1 MSCPSFESKHM
12 KDWVGEAA
20 RAVPDGLAII
30 EGGRRLT
37 YRELDREVGRAAAW
51 VTSIGVDARSY
62 VGLYA
67 PSVLE
72 TVVMIHALIRVGAV
86 VVPLNRRLS
95 APELAHQV
103 TFVDTIISDK
113 DFPIQSQSTYSL
125 FDYANYHSDTATP
138 PREIHL
144 DDIHALMFTSG
155 TSGKPKPAALT
166 YGNHFYSAVA
176 SALRIG
182 TLPDDRW
189 LCCMPLYHMG
199 GLSILLRCALYGT
212 CVVLQNGFDVERVNA
227 AFDHDRVTLVS
238 LVPTMLYRL
247 IDSRTVPPPHLRMA
261 LIGGA
266 AATSELVQAAQA
278 AGFPVVTTYGLTETA
293 SQVATQTP
301 ECTLIKPGSVGK
313 AIPFTEISI
322 VGENGQPVPADEVGE
337 VVVRGPTVMRGYHEH
352 DEATTQTLRGGA
364 LHTGDLG
371 YLDEDG
377 DLWLVQRRSDLIV
390 TGGENVYPAEVEAA
404 LRTHPAVRDACV
416 VGVAHP
422 EWGQQVAAMLV
433 AVGAVDRT
441 EVAAYLRG
449 RLAGY
454 KIPRIMRIVDA
465 LPLTGSGKIARK
477 AVAEALSQEN

>member
-1 MSCPSFESKHM
+1 M
-12 KDWVGEAA
+12 KDWVGQAA
-20 RAVPDGLAII
+20 GAVPDALAII
-30 EGGRRLT
+30 EGGRCLT
-37 YRELDREVGRAAAW
+37 YRELEREVERAASWLA
-51 VTSIGVDARSY
+51 SIGVKTGTFA
-62 VGLYA
+62 GLYA
-67 PSVLE
+67 PSSIE
-72 TVVMIHALIRVGAV
+72 AVVIIHALIRAGAV
-86 VVPLNRRLS
+86 LVPLNRRLS
-95 APELAHQV
+95 APELEYQAG
-103 TFVDTIISDK
+103 FVDVVLASESINLDNRQSY
-113 DFPIQSQSTYSL
+113 DF
-125 FDYANYHSDTATP
+125 FDYANFNSDAPAP
-138 PREIHL
+138 PREIAL

-166 YGNHFYSAVA
+166 YSNHFYSAVA

-212 CVVLQNGFDVERVNA
+212 CVVLQDGFDAERVNA
-227 AFDHDRVTLVS
+227 AFDHERVTLVS

-247 IDSRTVPPPHLRMA
+247 IDSRQTPPPYLRMA

-266 AATSELVQAAQA
+266 AATSELVQAAQT

-301 ECTLIKPGSVGK
+301 ERTLIKPGSVGK
-313 AIPFTEISI
+313 AIPFTEICI
-322 VGENGQPVPADEVGE
+322 EGEDGQPLPAGETGE
-337 VVVRGPTVMRGYHEH
+337 VVVRGPTVMRGYYQH
-352 DEATTQTLRGGA
+352 DEATAQTLRGGA

-416 VGVAHP
+416 VGLAHP
-422 EWGQQVAAMLV
+422 EWGQQVAAMVV
-433 AVGAVDRT
+433 AEGDVAPD
-441 EVAAYLRG
+441 EIAAYLRA

-454 KIPRIMRIVDA
+454 KIPRIVRFVDA
-465 LPLTGSGKIARK
+465 LPLTGSGKIERK
-477 AVAEALSQEN
+477 TVKGMLERQ

>member
-1 MSCPSFESKHM
+1 M
-12 KDWVGEAA
+12 KDWVGQSASAA
-20 RAVPDGLAII
+20 PDALAII
-30 EGGRRLT
+30 EGRSRLT
-37 YRELDREVGRAAAW
+37 YRELEREVGKAAAW
-51 VTSIGVDARSY
+51 LADVGVTAGMF

-67 PSVLE
+67 PSSIE
-72 TVVMIHALIRVGAV
+72 TVVMIHALMRAGAT

-95 APELAHQV
+95 AQELEYQV
-103 TFVDTIISDK
+103 TFVDAVIADNS
-113 DFPIQSQSTYSL
+113 FPIL
-125 FDYANYHSDTATP
+125 FQPTFNLIDYANFHTDQSTP
-138 PREIHL
+138 SREIELH
-144 DDIHALMFTSG
+144 DTHALMFTSG

-212 CVVLQNGFDVERVNA
+212 CVVLQDGFDVERVNA

-247 IDSRTVPPPHLRMA
+247 IDSRTFPPPHLRMA

-266 AATSELVQAAQA
+266 AATSDLVQAAQA
-278 AGFPVVTTYGLTETA
+278 AGFPIVTTYGLTETA

-301 ECTLIKPGSVGK
+301 ERTLVKPGSVGK
-313 AIPFTEISI
+313 AIPFTEIHI
-322 VGENGQPVPADEVGE
+322 EGEDGRLLPAGETGE
-337 VVVRGPTVMRGYHEH
+337 VVVQGPTVMRGYHAH
-352 DEATTQTLRGGA
+352 DEATAQMLRGGA

-404 LRTHPAVRDACV
+404 LRTHPAVKDACV

-422 EWGQQVAAMLV
+422 EWGQQVAAMVV
-433 AVGAVDRT
+433 AGGETSSEALT
-441 EVAAYLRG
+441 AYLREK
-449 RLAGY
+449 LAGY
-454 KIPRIMRIVDA
+454 KIPRIVRFVDA

-477 AVAEALSQEN
+477 TVAEALSQAN

>member
-1 MSCPSFESKHM
+1 M
-12 KDWVGEAA
+12 KDWVGQSA
-20 RAVPDGLAII
+20 RAVPDALAII
-30 EGGRRLT
+30 EGGRALT
-37 YRELDREVGRAAAW
+37 YLELDREVGRAAAW
-51 VTSIGVDARSY
+51 LESSGVKAGAL

-67 PSVLE
+67 PSSIE
-72 TVVMIHALIRVGAV
+72 TVIMIHALIRVGAT

-95 APELAHQV
+95 VPELEYQV
-103 TFVDTIISDK
+103 TFVDIVISDK
-113 DFPIQSQSTYSL
+113 AFPIKFQLIHSL
-125 FDYANYHSDTATP
+125 FDYANFQDTRPTP
-138 PREIHL
+138 PSEIDL
-144 DDIHALMFTSG
+144 DAVHALMFTSG

-182 TLPDDRW
+182 ALPDDRW

-212 CVVLQNGFDVERVNA
+212 CVVLQDGFDVERVNA
-227 AFDHDRVTLVS
+227 SFDQDRVTLAS

-247 IDSRTVPPPHLRMA
+247 IDSRTAPPPHLRMA

-301 ECTLIKPGSVGK
+301 ERTLIKPGSVGK
-313 AIPFTEISI
+313 AIPFTEIHI
-322 VGENGQPVPADEVGE
+322 EDEQGRPLPAGETGE
-337 VVVRGPTVMRGYHEH
+337 VVVRGPTVMRGYHQH
-352 DEATTQTLRGGA
+352 SEATAQTLRGGA

-371 YLDEDG
+371 YLDADG

-422 EWGQQVAAMLV
+422 EWGQQVAAMIV
-433 AVGAVDRT
+433 TDGEVDLDQI
-441 EVAAYLRG
+441 AADLRG
-449 RLAGY
+449 KLAGY
-454 KIPRIMRIVDA
+454 KIPRIVRVVDA

-477 AVAEALSQEN
+477 AVAEALSATK

>member
-1 MSCPSFESKHM
+1 
-12 KDWVGEAA
+12 
-20 RAVPDGLAII
+20 LAII

-37 YRELDREVGRAAAW
+37 YRALDREVAKAAAW
-51 VTSIGVDARSY
+51 LASIGVKAGMF

-67 PSVLE
+67 PSSIE
-72 TVVMIHALIRVGAV
+72 TVVVIHALIRIGAV
-86 VVPLNRRLS
+86 LVPLNRRLS
-95 APELAHQV
+95 VPELEHQV
-103 TFVDTIISDK
+103 RFVDIVIADEF
-113 DFPIQSQSTYSL
+113 FPIVSQPSHNL
-125 FDYANYHSDTATP
+125 FDYTNFEHNSPPP
-138 PREIHL
+138 PREL
-144 DDIHALMFTSG
+144 DLDAVHALMFTSG
-155 TSGKPKPAALT
+155 TSGQPKPAALT
-166 YGNHFYSAVA
+166 YGNHFYSAIA

-212 CVVLQNGFDVERVNA
+212 CVVLQDGFDVERVNGS
-227 AFDHDRVTLVS
+227 FDQDQVTLVS

-247 IDSRTVPPPHLRMA
+247 IDSREAPPPHLRMA

-266 AATSELVQAAQA
+266 AATPELVQAAQR

-301 ECTLIKPGSVGK
+301 ERTQIKPGSVGK

-322 VGENGQPVPADEVGE
+322 ESEDGHPLPTGQIGE
-337 VVVRGPTVMRGYHEH
+337 VVVRGPTVMRGYHQHE
-352 DEATTQTLRGGA
+352 DATALTLRGGS

-404 LRTHPAVRDACV
+404 LRTHPTVRDACV

-422 EWGQQVAAMLV
+422 EWGQQVAAMV
-433 AVGAVDRT
+433 VPDGEIRGDEIAT
-441 EVAAYLRG
+441 YLRE

-454 KIPRIMRIVDA
+454 KIPRIVQFVDA
-465 LPLTGSGKIARK
+465 LPLTGSGKVERK
-477 AVAEALSQEN
+477 AVKAALENQ

>member
-1 MSCPSFESKHM
+1 M

-20 RAVPDGLAII
+20 SAAPDAVAII
-30 EGGRRLT
+30 EGARTFT
-37 YRELDREVGRAAAW
+37 YREMDREVGRAAAW
-51 VTSIGVDARSY
+51 LASVGVKFGMF

-67 PSVLE
+67 PSSIE
-72 TVVMIHALIRVGAV
+72 TVVTIHALIRVGAV

-95 APELAHQV
+95 VPELEYQAC
-103 TFVDTIISDK
+103 FVDTVIADEL
-113 DFPIQSQSTYSL
+113 FPIPFQSAHSL
-125 FDYANYHSDTATP
+125 FDYANYHNDAPTL
-138 PREIHL
+138 PREIDL
-144 DDIHALMFTSG
+144 DAIHALMFTSG

-212 CVVLQNGFDVERVNA
+212 CVVLQDGFDVERVNA

-266 AATSELVQAAQA
+266 AATSDLVQAAQT

-301 ECTLIKPGSVGK
+301 ERTQVKPGSVGK
-313 AIPFTEISI
+313 AIPFTEIKI
-322 VGENGQPVPADEVGE
+322 EDEHGRVLPTGETGE
-337 VVVRGPTVMRGYHEH
+337 VVVRGPTVMRGYHQH
-352 DEATTQTLRGGA
+352 DEATAHTLRGGA

-371 YLDEDG
+371 YLDADG

-422 EWGQQVAAMLV
+422 EWGQQVAAMVV
-433 AVGAVDRT
+433 ADGEVDT
-441 EVAAYLRG
+441 EEITAYLRG
-449 RLAGY
+449 RLGRY
-454 KIPRIMRIVDA
+454 KIPRMVRIVDA
-465 LPLTGSGKIARK
+465 LPLTASGKIARK
-477 AVAEALSQEN
+477 TVAEMLSQAH

>member
-1 MSCPSFESKHM
+1 M
-12 KDWVGEAA
+12 KDWVGQSAGAA
-20 RAVPDGLAII
+20 PDALAII
-30 EGGRRLT
+30 EGRRALT
-37 YRELDREVGRAAAW
+37 YRELEREVGRAAAW
-51 VTSIGVDARSY
+51 LTSIGVKAGTLA
-62 VGLYA
+62 GLYA
-67 PSVLE
+67 PSSIE
-72 TVVMIHALIRVGAV
+72 TVVMIHALIRIGAV
-86 VVPLNRRLS
+86 LVPLNRRLS
-95 APELAHQV
+95 APELAYQAGY
-103 TFVDTIISDK
+103 VDVLISEQN
-113 DFPIQSQSTYSL
+113 FPSDMRPNANLI
-125 FDYANYHSDTATP
+125 DYANFRADAPAP
-138 PREIHL
+138 PREIDL
-144 DDIHALMFTSG
+144 NETHALMFTSG

-212 CVVLQNGFDVERVNA
+212 CVVLQDGFNAEQVNA
-227 AFDHDRVTLVS
+227 AFDHERVTLVS

-247 IDSRTVPPPHLRMA
+247 IDSRATPPPHLRMA

-301 ECTLIKPGSVGK
+301 ERTLLKPGGVGK
-313 AIPFTEISI
+313 AVPFTEISI
-322 VGENGQPVPADEVGE
+322 VGEDSQPLPSGETGE
-337 VVVRGPTVMRGYHEH
+337 VVVRGPTIMRGYYQHE
-352 DEATTQTLRGGA
+352 DATARSLRGGA

-371 YLDEDG
+371 YLDAEG

-422 EWGQQVAAMLV
+422 EWGQQVAAMIV
-433 AVGAVDRT
+433 ADGEISGD
-441 EVAAYLRG
+441 EIAAYLRG

-454 KIPRIMRIVDA
+454 KIPRIVRFAEA
-465 LPLTGSGKIARK
+465 LPLTGSGKIERK
-477 AVAEALSQEN
+477 SVKAILERQ